1 MAKRQKKEAT
11 PETTKLPFYKDY
23 RFRFIMGIA
32 ITGFAIFLFISIFSY
47 FFTWDNDQSLSTN
60 PGMGTRA
67 VEAQNQGGQLGYRLA
82 AWLVGKWFG
91 VAAIFIPLF
100 MIVWGLR
107 LLKFRILPFYKTLY
121 SCLFGAIIVSVSL
134 AFLSSHHSLRSLL
147 GNGLGGAHGYYISS
161 WMVASIGTL
170 GTAIALIIALILLG
184 IFINRRT
191 IDKLE
196 KFFLYLSGLI
206 KRKKVKP
213 ATANAGAEPE
223 DGEEEEDD
231 DSTGTA
237 EVPEVKGGK
246 ELVPL
251 EATFEIDPSWI
262 KNQPDGTDKP
272 ELDMEVKEVKE
283 EIKEKVEG
291 EEQPDL
297 VQEFGLY
304 DPTLD
309 IRDYQRPPLELLEDY
324 KNKDASVTK
333 EELERNKNKIVKT
346 LADYKVGIEKII
358 ATIGPSVTL
367 YEIVPKAGVRIASI
381 KRLEDDI
388 ALSLSALGIRIIA
401 PIPGKGTVGI
411 EVPNEKPEVVS
422 MLSILKSPRFQ
433 EAKFDLPVALG
444 KTISNETYVF
454 DLTKMPH
461 LLVAGATG
469 QGKSV
474 GLNAILTS
482 LLYKK
487 HPAELKLVMVDP
499 KKVELTLYS
508 KLEKH
513 FLAKLPDADE
523 AIITDTQKVVYTLKS
538 LCMEMD
544 SRYDLLKLAQVR
556 NVKEYNEKFVNR
568 KLNPNNGHR
577 FLPYIVL
584 VIDEF
589 ADLIMTAGREIEEP
603 IARLAQMAR
612 AIGIHLIIAT
622 QRPTTN
628 IITGLIKANF
638 PARIAFRVIS
648 MVDSRTILDSP
659 GANQLV
665 GRGDML
671 VSTGNELTRVQCAFV
686 DLPEVERITDF
697 IGNQRGYVTAFEL
710 PEYKGEDAEGAVKIT
725 SLDKLDDK
733 FEEAAKLVVQ
743 HQQGSTSLIQ
753 RRMELGY
760 NRAGR
765 IMDQLELA
773 GIVGPSEGSKA
784 RQVLVSDF
792 ETLDEILRSL
802 RGAGR

>member
-1 MAKRQKKEAT
+1 MAVQKKKKKEIA
-11 PETTKLPFYKDY
+11 EGRMPFYRDR
-23 RFRFIMGIA
+23 RFKFSVGIA
-32 ITGFAIFLFISIFSY
+32 ITGFAIFLFIVIVSY
-47 FFTWDNDQSLSTN
+47 FFTWENDQSIGFN
-60 PGMGTRA
+60 PESG
-67 VEAQNQGGQLGYRLA
+67 VNIEAANNGGQFGYKVA

-91 VAAIFIPLF
+91 VAALFIPLVLA
-100 MIVWGLR
+100 VWGLK
-107 LLKFRILPFYKTLY
+107 LLKIRTLPLRKTFF
-121 SCLFGAIIVSVSL
+121 SCLFGAILISITL
-134 AFLSSHHSLRSLL
+134 AFLTSSEDTRALL
-147 GNGLGGAHGYYISS
+147 GNGLGGAHGYYISRQL
-161 WMVASIGTL
+161 VASIGTA
-170 GTAIALIIALILLG
+170 GTAILLT
-184 IFINRRT
+184 ITLVLLATFINRHT
-191 IDKLE
+191 IDRLE
-196 KFFLYLSGLI
+196 RLVVKVITLF
-206 KRKKVKP
+206 KRKPRVKP
-213 ATANAGAEPE
+213 ALQPIAE
-223 DGEEEEDD
+223 GEETFEEDD
-231 DSTGTA
+231 GISMKS
-237 EVPEVKGGK
+237 ERIPY
-246 ELVPL
+246 
-251 EATFEIDPSWI
+251 EATFEINIDNIEGEHKDDEVDSNL
-262 KNQPDGTDKP
+262 KKTDDV
-272 ELDMEVKEVKE
+272 ELDIEATRKE
-283 EIKEKVEG
+283 EEVT
-291 EEQPDL
+291 DL

-309 IRDYQRPPLELLEDY
+309 LKGYQRPPMELLEEH
-324 KNKDASVTK
+324 KNKDTAVTK
-333 EELERNKNKIVKT
+333 QELERNK
-346 LADYKVGIEKII
+346 EKII
-358 ATIGPSVTL
+358 KTLNNYKIGIDKIKATIGPSVTL
-367 YEIVPKAGVRIASI
+367 YEIVPRAGVRIASI

-411 EVPNEKPEVVS
+411 EVPNEKPETVS
-422 MLSILKSPRFQ
+422 MLSLLRSAKFQ
-433 EAKFDLPVALG
+433 EAKYELPVALG
-444 KTISNETYVF
+444 KTIANETYVF

-499 KKVELTLYS
+499 KKVELTLYN
-508 KLEKH
+508 KIEKH
-513 FLAKLPDADE
+513 FLAKLPDSDE

-544 SRYDLLKLAQVR
+544 SRYDLLKMAQVR

-568 KLNPNNGHR
+568 KLSPNNGHR

-648 MVDSRTILDSP
+648 MIDSRTILDSP

-671 VSTGNELTRVQCAFV
+671 ISTGNELTRVQCAFV

-697 IGNQRGYVTAFEL
+697 IGNQRGYASAFEL
-710 PEYKGEDAEGAVKIT
+710 PEYKGEDAD
-725 SLDKLDDK
+725 SLSNRADMSKLDDK
-733 FEEAAKLVVQ
+733 FEEAARLVVQ
-743 HQQGSTSLIQ
+743 QQQGSTSLIQ

-765 IMDQLELA
+765 IMDQLEAA

-792 ETLDEILRSL
+792 ETLDNILDSI
-802 RGAGR
+802 RGR